1 MSAPRLVND
10 VNYWLK
16 KGKSGKNVCIITH
29 DDLDGIT
36 SAILMKNYLLKHD
49 FTIKQYGIINYKEGW
64 TAFSLDKTLINI
76 ALDFSDDNEEVDIFI
91 DHHGKFSEELTKTQK
106 KHSVKISTGSA
117 AEGVALQL
125 GVSMSKDFKN
135 WIDMID
141 SAKYDDYDV
150 DIRNILDFDLKTIVS
165 NPNSKMN
172 FAAAMNQ
179 YLKRSEHRTFVEVIN
194 ACEYPSIYNIFR
206 LFKLFYPKNNP
217 HHKSGDE
224 QDFVEDGKKRIAE
237 MTLKVRGE
245 SNLPGFN
252 KYGTKIRYTSCVDFW
267 KDFAQ
272 NVVCDEL
279 DDNNTPIP
287 NSSITKS
294 KVVLGGYQIIGNL
307 MYVPSGTWANALR
320 AKAIFSQDVD
330 AGIVPN
336 DTKLNFVLLQYGNT
350 LQIAD
355 LRTKMK
361 DMTDEYLPKDKK
373 GNSISNLGKYTEG
386 LLENF
391 KNHLGYKD
399 DRTVAGGH
407 YGIGTCSNIFSKCQV
422 EKHKDVK
429 FLDMFKNKIINDL
442 SGVQWN
448 INMPWN
454 EIDEA
459 NKIVPTEEVNKKL
472 VNIEDVR
479 TEKDVFIEAEER
491 EILNYIISNNI
502 DVELNSF
509 KTSDV
514 KKIYNI
520 WLETGFDEIVSGMF
534 KPEELSYLWFKK
546 TKKIEKSVLFNKI
559 VEFFELNN
567 IYDVE
572 KTLLR
577 TKQRNEFKR
586 IFKIMFNLINKN
598 LYIHKDTDKKVKK
611 FLEKI
616 NKIYE
621 TY

>member
-1 MSAPRLVND
+1 MAAPRLTND

-16 KGKSGKNVCIITH
+16 KGKSGKDVCILTH
-29 DDLDGIT
+29 NDLDGIT

-49 FTIKQYGIINYKEGW
+49 FTIKQYGIIDYQEGFS
-64 TAFSLDKTLINI
+64 AFKLDKKLINI
-76 ALDFSDDNEEVDIFI
+76 CLDFNEDHQDIDYYC
-91 DHHGKFSEELTKTQK
+91 DHHGKFSEEITKTQQ
-106 KHSVKISTGSA
+106 KHSVKTSTGSA
-117 AEGVALQL
+117 AEGIALQL
-125 GVSMSKDFKN
+125 GVSMSKDFQN

-172 FAAAMNQ
+172 FAASMNQ
-179 YLKRSEHRTFVEVIN
+179 YLKRSDHKTFIEVIN

-206 LFKLFYPKNNP
+206 LFQLFYPKNNP
-217 HHKSGDE
+217 HYKSGDE
-224 QDFVEDGKKRIAE
+224 QDFILDGKKRIYE
-237 MTLKVRGE
+237 MTMKVRGE

-252 KYGTKIRYTSCVDFW
+252 KDGTKIRYTSCEAFW
-267 KDFAQ
+267 KDFVK
-272 NVVCDEL
+272 NVDCDEL
-279 DDNNTPIP
+279 DDNNLIIP
-287 NSSITKS
+287 NSKITKS
-294 KVVLGGYQIIGNL
+294 KVMLGGYQIIGNL

-320 AKAIFSQDVD
+320 AKSIFAKDVA

-361 DMTDEYLPKDKK
+361 NMSDDDLPKDK
-373 GNSISNLGKYTEG
+373 NDNTIRNLGKYTEG

-391 KNHLGYKD
+391 KVHLGYND
-399 DRTVAGGH
+399 DRTFAGGH
-407 YGIGTCSNIFSKCQV
+407 YGIGTCSNIFSKCKV

-459 NKIVPTEEVNKKL
+459 NKIAPIEEINKKL
-472 VNIEDVR
+472 VNIEDIR
-479 TEKDVFIEAEER
+479 TENNVFLEKEER
-491 EILNYIISNNI
+491 SVLNYIISNYIKINREFEI
-502 DVELNSF
+502 F
-509 KTSDV
+509 KTSDINN
-514 KKIYNI
+514 IYNL
-520 WLETGFDEIVSGMF
+520 WLETGFDEISMF
-534 KPEELSYLWFKK
+534 KPEELSYLWFKNNK
-546 TKKIEKSVLFNKI
+546 QIEKSILFNKI
-559 VEFFELNN
+559 VEKFELNN

-572 KTLLR
+572 KTYIR

-586 IFKIMFNLINKN
+586 IFKIIFNIVNNN
-598 LYIHKDTDKKVKK
+598 LYIQIDTHEKVEEFIK
-611 FLEKI
+611 
-616 NKIYE
+616 NK
-621 TY
+621 